1 MTFLTKTWTHLRR
14 SPFQGLAAV
23 MTTTL
28 TLLVI
33 AIFALISLGS
43 IQILKYFE
51 SAPQVIAFFTPGEDL
66 ADTQIAN
73 IRAQLNATGKLN
85 QFRYV
90 STLEAEAIYKEK
102 NKDNPLLLELV
113 DYKILPASI
122 EISANQL
129 SELADLKQILQTQEG
144 VQDVVFYEDIIQ
156 SLQNWINSVEI
167 LGAIAISYLTLESL
181 LVILVIIG
189 LQISSRREEIEI
201 LKLLGATNWFIKKP
215 FVITGM
221 VYGLF
226 GSFIAWSISYIL
238 LLYATPFLANWLGDI
253 PLLPVPFWVMLSL
266 LGSELLLGGLIG
278 TVGGLVASN
287 RFLKAYRFLV
297 EVCLSYIIST

>member
-23 MTTTL
+23 MTMTL

-33 AIFALISLGS
+33 AFFA
-43 IQILKYFE
+43 
-51 SAPQVIAFFTPGEDL
+51 PGEDL
-66 ADTQIAN
+66 VDTQIAN
-73 IRAQLNATGKLN
+73 IRAQLTATGKLN

-90 STLEAEAIYKEK
+90 STHEAEAIYKEK

-129 SELADLKQILQTQEG
+129 NDLAGLKAILQTQEG
-144 VQDVVFYEDIIQ
+144 VEDVVFYEDIIQ
-156 SLQNWINSVEI
+156 SLQNWISSVEK
-167 LGAIAISYLTLESL
+167 LGAIAIAYLTLESI

-215 FVITGM
+215 FIVNGLM
-221 VYGLF
+221 YGLV
-226 GSFIAWSISYIL
+226 GSFLAWSVSYIL

-253 PLLPVPFWVMLSL
+253 PLLPVP
-266 LGSELLLGGLIG
+266 
-278 TVGGLVASN
+278 
-287 RFLKAYRFLV
+287 
-297 EVCLSYIIST
+297 

>member
-1 MTFLTKTWTHLRR
+1 MTFIHKTWIQLRR

-43 IQILKYFE
+43 IQILQYFE

-66 ADTQIAN
+66 TDTQISN
-73 IRAQLNATGKLN
+73 IRAQLAATGKLN

-90 STLEAEAIYKEK
+90 STREAEAIYKEK

-129 SELADLKQILQTQEG
+129 NDLAGLKAILQTQEG
-144 VQDVVFYEDIIQ
+144 VEDVVFYEDIIQ
-156 SLQNWINSVEI
+156 SLQNWISSVEK
-167 LGAIAISYLTLESL
+167 LGAIAIAYLTLESI

-215 FVITGM
+215 FIVNGLM
-221 VYGLF
+221 YGLV
-226 GSFIAWSISYIL
+226 GSFLAWSVSYIL

-253 PLLPVPFWVMLSL
+253 PLLPVAFWVMLSL
-266 LGSELLLGGLIG
+266 LGGELLLGGLIG
-278 TVGGLVASN
+278 TIGGLTASN
-287 RFLKAYRFLV
+287 RFLK
-297 EVCLSYIIST
+297 EVD

>member
-1 MTFLTKTWTHLRR
+1 MTFIHKTWIQLRR

-43 IQILKYFE
+43 IQILQYFE

-66 ADTQIAN
+66 TDTQISN
-73 IRAQLNATGKLN
+73 IRAQLAATGKLN
-85 QFRYV
+85 Q
-90 STLEAEAIYKEK
+90 L
-102 NKDNPLLLELV
+102 ND
-113 DYKILPASI
+113 
-122 EISANQL
+122 
-129 SELADLKQILQTQEG
+129 LAGLKAILQTQEG
-144 VQDVVFYEDIIQ
+144 VEDVVFYEDIIQ
-156 SLQNWINSVEI
+156 SLQNWISSVEK
-167 LGAIAISYLTLESL
+167 LGAIAIAYLTLESI

-215 FVITGM
+215 FIVNGLM
-221 VYGLF
+221 YGLV
-226 GSFIAWSISYIL
+226 GSFLAWSVSYIL

-253 PLLPVPFWVMLSL
+253 PLLPVPFLVMLSL
-266 LGSELLLGGLIG
+266 LGGELLLGGLIG
-278 TVGGLVASN
+278 TIGGLTASN
-287 RFLKAYRFLV
+287 RFLK
-297 EVCLSYIIST
+297 EVD